1 MPRGIVRNIKE
12 ENPQEEE
19 SDPEHTDSEDE
30 NQPREDESL
39 AEKVK
44 KWAGSF
50 NDKAKSWSESHAEKA
65 KTYAGIGMI
74 ALSYAVIFGGAAM
87 EYIKG
92 QLNNDI

>member
-1 MPRGIVRNIKE
+1 MPRGLHRNIKE
-12 ENPQEEE
+12 ENAHEEE
-19 SDPEHTDSEDE
+19 LHPEQREDDPH
-30 NQPREDESL
+30 PREDESL
-39 AEKVK
+39 PEKVK